1 MSDQD
6 AQAAGVEIPELTHDL
21 GDVTIC
27 VRELSQGRF
36 EASFRPNA
44 TDHPARGGYTRTTSQ
59 GLKGKTLEAVLER
72 AEADWRQSYPR

>member
-1 MSDQD
+1 MDDD
-6 AQAAGVEIPELTHDL
+6 ADAASAGIPELSHDL

-27 VRELSQGRF
+27 VRELSSGRF